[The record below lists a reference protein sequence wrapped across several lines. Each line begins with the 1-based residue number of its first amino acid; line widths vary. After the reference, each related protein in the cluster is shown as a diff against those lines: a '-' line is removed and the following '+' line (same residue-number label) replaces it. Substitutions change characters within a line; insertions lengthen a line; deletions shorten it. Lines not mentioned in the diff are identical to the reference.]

1 MSVNLAMEASVV
13 DVSTSL
19 PVGSQSSM
27 LTEIYQPKHNIAIW
41 QRTLPTVMTDAI
53 NDMLQTRKSLA
64 LVQRVSPDNAAEY
77 IRDKL
82 EGEACAGRLS
92 EDVALIV
99 DMFCCLF
106 DVEEAGLRLTMLDS
120 AMCPKFH
127 VDQIPCRLVT
137 TYTGIATQWLES
149 KDIDR
154 SKLGRASVGIADDLS
169 GLFDNDLA
177 IKQMQAG
184 DVGLLKGS
192 GWKGNEGAGLVHR
205 SPGLMLNERR
215 LLLTLDL
222 V

>member
-1 MSVNLAMEASVV
+1 MISHSSFVV
-13 DVSTSL
+13 DSVQNKPTYPTDSESTI
-19 PVGSQSSM
+19 
-27 LTEIYQPKHNIAIW
+27 LTDIYSPDHNIAIW
-41 QRTLPTVMTDAI
+41 KRTLPTESVEAI
-53 NDMLQTRKSLA
+53 GEMLGVRKALA
-64 LVQRVSPDNAAEY
+64 LVKCVSPDNAAEY
-77 IRDKL
+77 IQDKL
-82 EGEACAGRLS
+82 SGYACTEALS
-92 EDVALIV
+92 EDIALIV

-137 TYTGIATQWLES
+137 TYNGIATQWLDN

-169 GLFDNDLA
+169 GLFNNDLA
-177 IKQMQAG
+177 IQQMQAG
-184 DVGLLKGS
+184 DVALLKGS
-192 GWKGNEGAGLVHR
+192 GWEGNESMGLVHR
-205 SPGLMLNERR
+205 SPALMCNERR